1 MPGFDNSLQLLTQG
15 YGFLPN
21 RRRALARRTV
31 QARLGGLLATALE
44 GPDAGRFFYDEDHV
58 RRAQAVPEPVQGTL
72 FGKGAVHSLD
82 GEQHTVRKAMFVA
95 LLMRE
100 EGVAALV
107 DRLTAAWDD
116 AAAGWARRPEIV
128 LLEESA
134 DVITGAV
141 GRWAGVPIADD
152 EVPAVARDLQAMV
165 DGFATGGPRHWR
177 ARRARG
183 RRERWLGS
191 LVEGVRAGTAAVPE
205 GSAVDVVARHR
216 DAGGEQLTPRVAAVE
231 LLNVI
236 RPTVAISW
244 FLAFSGHAL
253 IRWPS
258 HRGRLAEGDPAYA
271 EAWAHE
277 VRRFYPFAPF
287 LGGRAPRA
295 VEWDGQT
302 IPKNSMVLLDLYGQ
316 NHDPEV
322 WGDPYAFRP
331 ERFLTDEGRVR
342 DIGAFELVPQGG
354 GDPRTGHRCPGEM
367 ITVAVLS
374 ALAVRLA
381 RLPYDVPE
389 QDLAIPLHRI
399 PTRPRS
405 GIVLRVPNSSR

>member
-1 MPGFDNSLQLLTQG
+1 MPGPDNSLQLATQG

-21 RRRALARRTV
+21 RRRALGRRTV
-31 QARLGGLLATALE
+31 KARLMGLPVIGLE
-44 GPDAGRFFYDEDHV
+44 GPDAGRFFYDEDHIH
-58 RRAQAVPEPVQGTL
+58 RAHAIPEPVQGTL
-72 FGKGAVHSLD
+72 FGKGAIHTLD
-82 GEQHTVRKAMFVA
+82 GERHTVRKAMFVA

-100 EGVAALV
+100 DGVDSLV
-107 DRLTAAWDD
+107 KRASAAWD
-116 AAAGWARRPEIV
+116 AAATQWAGRPQIV
-128 LLEESA
+128 LFEESA
-134 DVITGAV
+134 NVLTGAV
-141 GRWAGVPIADD
+141 CRWAGAPIGDD
-152 EVPAVARDLQAMV
+152 EVPATARDLQAMV

-191 LVEGVRAGTAAVPE
+191 LVEGVRAGTAIVPE

-216 DAGGEQLTPRVAAVE
+216 DADGEQLDPHVAAVE
-231 LLNVI
+231 LLNII

-258 HRGRLAEGDPAYA
+258 YRARLAEGDPAFA

-287 LGGRAPRA
+287 VGGRAPRA
-295 VEWDGQT
+295 VEWDGQQ

-316 NHDPEV
+316 NHDPEI

-331 ERFLTDEGRVR
+331 ERFLTDDGRVR
-342 DIGAFELVPQGG
+342 EIGAFELVPQGG

-367 ITVAVLS
+367 ITVAVLG

-381 RLPYDVPE
+381 RLQYDVPE
-389 QDLAIPLHRI
+389 QDLDIPLHRI
-399 PTRPRS
+399 PARPRS
-405 GIVLRVPNSSR
+405 GIVLQVRG